1 MRRRTLGT
9 PLLLVVVGVGFFSS
23 GCSTSR
29 RVTVCNAASGSTCT
43 CGAPDPAACPA
54 DFTPLLY
61 ATTTSNQILGFTI
74 SSTGA
79 LTVIPPVTGPT
90 DSNSVSI
97 DSNAL
102 EFADT
107 STNSVD
113 AIAVDL
119 VTGASMPIQGSPFS
133 LGTGDGGP
141 TSIMVGPYG
150 YLYATEPNG
159 TIVGLNTSSEV
170 GSFGSPLPGSPYP
183 AGVAP
188 SQMAF
193 SAQGDSGTFFLYA
206 SDAGDSTGGV
216 LAYSLNS
223 SGALTPIQGSPFPTL
238 PSAKP
243 SFVLS
248 GAYYPSPG
256 NQGAQ
261 FLFVSLSDAAAVAV
275 FAIDQ
280 NTGALTAVPGSP
292 FSVGNGPAT
301 LVLDDANHLFV
312 MNAVDHT
319 VAAFNLASNG
329 SLSAIGAPVS
339 VGTAN
344 GGMAFKPWTQLY
356 VADTIASAIWTL
368 NLDSTTGQ
376 ISLAGGPLTVSS
388 PPLQL
393 AFVSP
398 F

>member
-1 MRRRTLGT
+1 MRRRTLGV
-9 PLLLVVVGVGFFSS
+9 PLLLVVVGVGFFSY

-29 RVTVCNAASGSTCT
+29 IAACQAPAGSTCT
-43 CGAPDPAACPA
+43 CGASANAACPA

-79 LTVIPPVTGPT
+79 LTVIPSTTGPT
-90 DSNSVSI
+90 NSNSVSI
-97 DSNAL
+97 DFNAL

-113 AIAVDL
+113 AIAVNM
-119 VTGASMPIQGSPFS
+119 VTGASMPVEGSPFS
-133 LGTGDGGP
+133 LGTANGGP

-150 YLYATEPNG
+150 YLYATEPNA
-159 TIVGLNTSSEV
+159 TIVGLNTSSEL

-183 AGVAP
+183 AGIAP

-193 SAQGDSGTFFLYA
+193 SAEGDSGTFFLYS
-206 SDAGDSTGGV
+206 SDPGDSTGGV

-223 SGALTPIQGSPFPTL
+223 SGTLSPIQGAPFPTL
-238 PSAKP
+238 PNGKP

-256 NQGAQ
+256 DQGAQ
-261 FLFVSLSDAAAVAV
+261 FLFVSLSNSAAVAV

-329 SLSAIGAPVS
+329 ALSAIGAPVS

-356 VADTIASAIWTL
+356 VADTTASAIWTL

-376 ISLAGGPLTVSS
+376 ITAAGGPQTVSN